1 MHILLADDSSD
12 IRDIFQFAFG
22 LEGHQVRLASN
33 GQEAVQAVEALEA
46 SQAFDAQ
53 AFDAIVLDIEMPVLD
68 GLEALEQIRQL
79 PQGRDIP
86 IIMFTAYSAFQ
97 YDKKAKAAGAT
108 LLVNKPIAPDELLR
122 LIGWFVGR
130 A

>member
-12 IRDIFQFAFG
+12 IRDVFQFAFR
-22 LEGHQVRLASN
+22 LDGHQVRLASN
-33 GQEAVQAVEALEA
+33 GQEAVQALED
-46 SQAFDAQ
+46 SQ

-68 GLEALEQIRQL
+68 GLTALERIRQL
-79 PQGRDIP
+79 PQGKDIP
-86 IIMFTAYSAFQ
+86 VIMCTAYNAFQ
-97 YDKKAKAAGAT
+97 YDQKAKDAGAN

-122 LIGWFVGR
+122 LMGWFIGR

>member
-1 MHILLADDSSD
+1 MHILFADDSSD
-12 IRDIFQFAFG
+12 IREIFQFAFG
-22 LEGHQVRLASN
+22 LQGHQVRLASN
-33 GQEAVQAVEALEA
+33 GQEAVQALEEP
-46 SQAFDAQ
+46 QAVDAQ

-68 GLEALEQIRQL
+68 GLAALEQIRQL
-79 PQGRDIP
+79 PQGKDIP

-97 YDKKAKAAGAT
+97 YDQKAKDAGAN

-122 LIGWFVGR
+122 LVGWFVGR